1 MAKKLEM
8 MDLKRRKNMIN
19 DRIRQINRSE
29 IYQKSQSPKKE
40 STKHVKD
47 LKYLPVKE

>member
-8 MDLKRRKNMIN
+8 MDLKRRTNMIN

-29 IYQKSQSPKKE
+29 IY
-40 STKHVKD
+40 
-47 LKYLPVKE
+47 